1 MPPVPSLQLPAV
13 DDAPLLRS
21 PRTEEWRSS
30 LYQKSSTTPEAQRVA
45 SLTASPR
52 SIQLYS
58 PRTHAEQLEVTGSEL
73 DDALEAAK
81 HLRERLGL
89 LSERARRDRAAFAA
103 AMGSSDQE
111 EHCPICMESISE
123 PRECENKH
131 TFCAECLRSYRRATH
146 RSPRLLCPLCAA
158 TACTHALLCVPR
170 PAPWLRAPSL
180 FASLSLTSCMSCR
193 ARVQVKYG
201 TRPSAGAF

>member
-81 HLRERLGL
+81 HLRERLFL

-146 RSPRLLCPLCAA
+146 RSPRLLCPLCRVAMPEVLGPFAA
-158 TACTHALLCVPR
+158 GNFSLRLR
-170 PAPWLRAPSL
+170 PQQAQGPQQSQLRAL
-180 FASLSLTSCMSCR
+180 HLSGSGTSDPPR
-193 ARVQVKYG
+193 
-201 TRPSAGAF
+201 